1 MSVDIRR
8 EADELVRYYGE
19 LVRRLGQN
27 GVRDIAQLLSLY
39 EQLSKALDAI
49 SRQEIGWVAEQAQ
62 RLIEELVGMA
72 SNLEALRRLKS
83 LMSELPE
90 AAGTGQAGSGKAE
103 GRGR

>member
-39 EQLSKALDAI
+39 EQLSKALDAV

-83 LMSELPE
+83 LMSEPPE
-90 AAGTGQAGSGKAE
+90 AAGSGQAE